1 MFGES
6 HVFIKHSSLSSVA
19 TTAPKGWLIRFKS
32 SKFSGNA
39 ELTKHNYKGII
50 WAAVDKAMSA
60 FFLLYSNPI
69 SISCIRNRKEE
80 GVLFSETSRHC
91 GTLGWVRGPETLQAV
106 AISSR
111 VTSDPAF
118 YLSVFKI
125 IIKKIQ
131 QLHIALKRQDMCL
144 RAYHHAVP

>member
-1 MFGES
+1 MVFGES

-60 FFLLYSNPI
+60 FFL
-69 SISCIRNRKEE
+69 
-80 GVLFSETSRHC
+80 GVLQTSNKKKAMFNKKAFKH
-91 GTLGWVRGPETLQAV
+91 E
-106 AISSR
+106 SS
-111 VTSDPAF
+111 
-118 YLSVFKI
+118 
-125 IIKKIQ
+125 Q
-131 QLHIALKRQDMCL
+131 QLNI
-144 RAYHHAVP
+144 